1 LKAQA
6 LRVGAKAPDFTLPRD
21 GGGTVSLSDLR
32 GGPVVLFFYPKANT
46 PGCTTEARD
55 FTALLPDFTAAGATV
70 LGISKDSVKKQENFV
85 AKQGL
90 AMPILSDAEGEV
102 CEVYGVWGEKSMYG
116 HRAHNRPDR
125 RRWQHRAGLGQG
137 EGRGPRGRGARGGAR
152 ALTPNMP
159 ETGQMFELCWR
170 PAEACRNRRKLAT
183 CGNPTLKNPAKNIAL
198 ATRSR

>member
-116 HRAHNRPDR
+116 KTFMGIGRTTVLIDADGSIARVWDKVKV
-125 RRWQHRAGLGQG
+125 AGHAAEVL
-137 EGRGPRGRGARGGAR
+137 EAVR
-152 ALTPNMP
+152 AL
-159 ETGQMFELCWR
+159 
-170 PAEACRNRRKLAT
+170 
-183 CGNPTLKNPAKNIAL
+183 
-198 ATRSR
+198 